1 MCEENPPNAFRIGG
15 IVLWGDERD
24 GTAAVP
30 YGGGVVRSF
39 FSLLALSVHRRPLRR
54 PMAASSPRRGAK
66 GAVQQQRC
74 GLGAPRGCGDG
85 SANQSVNDTA
95 PNAVCE
101 YCIKFQR
108 QNSAKCRNVL
118 ALSANRPFS
127 IDLTAKNV

>member
-1 MCEENPPNAFRIGG
+1 MCEENPPNAERIGG

-54 PMAASSPRRGAK
+54 PMDASSPRRGTK

-85 SANQSVNDTA
+85 NANQSANDTA

-108 QNSAKCRNVL
+108 QNSAKC
-118 ALSANRPFS
+118 
-127 IDLTAKNV
+127 